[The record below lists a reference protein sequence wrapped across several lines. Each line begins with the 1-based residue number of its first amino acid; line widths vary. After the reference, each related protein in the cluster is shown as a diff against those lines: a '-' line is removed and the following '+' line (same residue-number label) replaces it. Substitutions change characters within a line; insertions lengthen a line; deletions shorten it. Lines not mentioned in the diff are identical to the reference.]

1 MNLTI
6 TIDVQ
11 VNEKEFDLWL
21 SDNCGGSGIS
31 VCGNST
37 SKVVENLMPYIESYL
52 TRAQYETP
60 FEWEELKNKIGYL
73 EDNKITFEKEGITLD
88 GCFEDENIVIYSVD
102 CELYAETNKG
112 KQYLPDIIKDEEDF
126 YTIEDLV
133 DDATY
138 GGNKGA

>member
-11 VNEKEFDLWL
+11 VNEKEFDLWV

-37 SKVVENLMPYIESYL
+37 SEVVGNLMPYIESYL

-60 FEWEELKNKIGYL
+60 FEWEWLKNKIGYL
-73 EDNKITFEKEGITLD
+73 EGNKITFEKEGITLD

-112 KQYLPDIIKDEEDF
+112 KQYLPNIIKDEDDF

-133 DDATY
+133 DDAT
-138 GGNKGA
+138 